1 MSEGTIEEKQRPAR
15 KYNRIIKISLLML
28 SVGFMIIGVLRG
40 EAAVVLQ
47 KAVLICLE
55 CIGVG

>member
-1 MSEGTIEEKQRPAR
+1 MNKATIEKKPHSSG
-15 KYNRIIKISLLML
+15 KYCRVIKIALIVISI
-28 SVGFMIIGVLRG
+28 GFIAIGILRG